1 MKMNNK
7 HDLPD
12 IILYIVDYVKDQY
25 SKGDSQYTPSS
36 LNTPPQMFQ
45 LMQKHHAELEAD
57 YSEQLASLLGTSFH
71 ATAEL
76 ALRQHPERYIVE
88 ERYFMDFEMPDGTTR
103 RISGQIDAFDK
114 LEGILQDFKVTSI
127 FKAKKPEA
135 DDDWNQQ
142 GSVNKYIMHHNGIKV
157 KSAQNIVYSKDWR
170 RGESAQHPSYP
181 NTPVVVV
188 PLKLM
193 NKQETEEFIRTR
205 ILEHEAPTPRE
216 CTPEERW
223 ADAPKFAVMKNKNKR
238 AVSGGLHDTK
248 DEAQAHADELAAAS
262 PKDTFFIEKREG
274 DAYRRCKDYC
284 PVSEWCQQFQSSGAA
299 KIEPKQYK
307 VDIEKELA
315 EFDDI

>member
-12 IILYIVDYVKDQY
+12 IILHIVDYVKGQY

-45 LMQKHHAELEAD
+45 LMKKHHAELEAD
-57 YSEQLASLLGTSFH
+57 YSEQLASLLGTAFH

-114 LEGILQDFKVTSI
+114 TNGILQDFKVTSI

-157 KSAQNIVYSKDWR
+157 KKAQNIVYSKDWR
-170 RGESAQHPSYP
+170 RGEAAQNANYP
-181 NTPVVVV
+181 DTPVVVV

-193 NKQETEEFIRTR
+193 NKRETEEFIRNR

-223 ADAPKFAVMKNKNKR
+223 ADAPKFAVMKANNKR
-238 AVSGGLHDTK
+238 ATKLFDTEQ
-248 DEAQAHADELAAAS
+248 EAQEHADNLNS
-262 PKDTFFIEKREG
+262 KLDKPVYHVEKREG

-299 KIEPKQYK
+299 TVEPKQYK

-315 EFDDI
+315 EFDNI